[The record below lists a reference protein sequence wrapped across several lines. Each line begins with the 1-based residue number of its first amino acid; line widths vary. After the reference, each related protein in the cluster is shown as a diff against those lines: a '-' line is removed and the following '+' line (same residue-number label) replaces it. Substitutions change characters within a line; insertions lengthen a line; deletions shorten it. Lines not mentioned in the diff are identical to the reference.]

1 MFDRWGGLVY
11 RARFTVIAVMVAG
24 LLALAGYGL
33 SLNDHLSQSGWDDPG
48 SESVAAAKLA
58 DGTFGRDTAGD
69 VLVLYTAPEGSTV
82 DDPAFSAKITDS
94 LNSLVAEHP
103 DEILKINGAY
113 WPTDNAPSLPT
124 LADPSRQHAI
134 ASIAI
139 AGEDDTELTGNF
151 REVKD
156 AFYIDGVDVQLA
168 GLQPISGALNDTMAN
183 DIKRMEILAIPAVGI
198 LLFFVFGGVVAAALP
213 LITGGLT
220 IVAANGIVRL
230 ITNFTEVNSFV
241 APVVSLIGLGLAI
254 DYGLFMVSRFREEL
268 AEGYDTPAAVRR
280 TVVTAGRTVVFSAT
294 MVVTS
299 LGGLVLFPQ
308 GFLKSVAYGAI
319 SAVSLAA
326 LLSIT
331 ILPAIL
337 SILGRRIDMFGMKRF
352 GQIQSNEQVEN
363 SFLGRLCR
371 WVMVNPMKVTIPT
384 VIGLLLLI
392 MPLTGIKFGGIN
404 ETYLPP
410 EHPTRVAQETFD
422 ELFPG
427 QRAEPVKLVVRGA
440 EGGDLN
446 KIITTASE
454 APGLVEKFTI
464 TGPAKDGVRVLKAGL
479 TDRNESADTIEYL
492 HAADWP
498 EGVEVLVGGTPA
510 IEQDSI
516 AALLDTL
523 PLMVVVVV
531 LLTTL
536 LMFLAFGS
544 LVLPVKAVL
553 MSALGLGST
562 LGILT
567 WIFIDGNGADLLN
580 FTPGPIMSPVLVLI
594 IAIVYGL
601 STDYEVFLL
610 SRMVEARSMGASTT
624 ESIRIG
630 TAHTGRIITAA
641 ALILIVVTGA
651 FGFSDLVMMKYIA
664 FGMIAALIID
674 ATVIRMF
681 LVPAV
686 MKLLG
691 DDCWWAPAWMKR
703 IQEKIG
709 LGEPILADELMPEDV
724 PELITVGM
732 FGPATVAATGAHRF
746 PAGAFEGGSD
756 LTQPLPKIAPPRPA
770 AEQRKLRDLTPPPAR
785 RQVPGRP
792 PVRPAA
798 PASGRPPAAPRN
810 GERVPPAA
818 GRPTPASRPV
828 QPGTGPGRPSRPVPE
843 PRRRPE
849 DRPQVDERN
858 GSALPERRAPETPER
873 RAPEVPQRDA
883 AQRGPLDPTQR
894 GPLDPTQR
902 GPLDPTQ
909 RGPLDATQRGASD
922 PSSPSSVPP
931 LPRRRRGEVPP
942 PLPQSFVRPPAVPG
956 DAEALPG
963 TQASRPGESGT
974 GRARDPQAIENW
986 LSQLRRTSPG
996 GDSPAQR
1003 PRPASDAP
1011 RPSASD
1017 APRPPA
1023 PGAQRSPAPESQ
1035 RPQGPEAQRPPAQAP
1050 ARPPAPSTQ
1059 QPPTQGMQPPA
1070 QGVQPPAQ
1078 GGPRPPLPSRSRG
1091 QEQPPRPA
1099 GERPEAP
1106 ADESQ
1111 PEQNDAESRSRGRH
1125 GPDSGRSISVSEL
1138 IARQRRD

>member
-1 MFDRWGGLVY
+1 MFDRWGELVY

-82 DDPAFSAKITDS
+82 DDPEFAAKVTDS

-113 WPTDNAPSLPT
+113 WPTDDAPSLPS

-134 ASIAI
+134 ASVAI

-151 REVKD
+151 REIKD

-337 SILGRRIDMFGMKRF
+337 SILGRRIDKFGMKRF

-410 EHPTRVAQETFD
+410 GHPTRVAQETFD

-454 APGLVEKFTI
+454 APGLVEKFQI

-479 TDRNESADTIEYL
+479 TDRNESADTVEYL
-492 HAADWP
+492 HAAEWP

-516 AALLDTL
+516 GALLETL

-651 FGFSDLVMMKYIA
+651 FGFSELVMMKYIA

-746 PAGAFEGGSD
+746 PAGVFEGGSD

-770 AEQRKLRDLTPPPAR
+770 AEQRKLRDLTPPPVR
-785 RQVPGRP
+785 RQAPGRP

-798 PASGRPPAAPRN
+798 PASGRPPAAAPRN

-818 GRPTPASRPV
+818 GRPMPASRPV
-828 QPGTGPGRPSRPVPE
+828 QPGTGPGRPSRPIPE

-849 DRPQVDERN
+849 GRPPVDERN
-858 GSALPERRAPETPER
+858 GSALPGLGGTEKGVPEKPER
-873 RAPEVPQRDA
+873 RAPEMPQRDV
-883 AQRGPLDPTQR
+883 TQR
-894 GPLDPTQR
+894 GALDQTQR
-902 GPLDPTQ
+902 GALDATQ
-909 RGPLDATQRGASD
+909 RGALDATQRGASD

-931 LPRRRRGEVPP
+931 LPRRQRGEVPP
-942 PLPQSFVRPPAVPG
+942 PLPQSFIRPPAVPG

-963 TQASRPGESGT
+963 APAPRPSEPGT
-974 GRARDPQAIENW
+974 GRGRDPQAIENW

-996 GDSPAQR
+996 GESSAQR
-1003 PRPASDAP
+1003 PRPTSDAP
-1011 RPSASD
+1011 RPSAPD
-1017 APRPPA
+1017 
-1023 PGAQRSPAPESQ
+1023 SQ
-1035 RPQGPEAQRPPAQAP
+1035 RPPTSEAQRPPAQGP
-1050 ARPPAPSTQ
+1050 ARPPVPGTQ
-1059 QPPTQGMQPPA
+1059 QPPTQGMQPPT
-1070 QGVQPPAQ
+1070 QN
-1078 GGPRPPLPSRSRG
+1078 GPRPPLPSRSRG
-1091 QEQPPRPA
+1091 PEQPPRPA
-1099 GERPEAP
+1099 GERPEAR

-1111 PEQNDAESRSRGRH
+1111 PEQNDAESQRRGRH

>member
-1 MFDRWGGLVY
+1 MFDRWGELVY

-82 DDPAFSAKITDS
+82 DDPEFAAKVTDS

-113 WPTDNAPSLPT
+113 WPTDDAPSLPS

-134 ASIAI
+134 ASVAI

-151 REVKD
+151 REIKD

-337 SILGRRIDMFGMKRF
+337 SILGRRIDKFGMKRF

-454 APGLVEKFTI
+454 APGLVEKFQI

-479 TDRNESADTIEYL
+479 TDRNESADTVEYL
-492 HAADWP
+492 HAAEWP

-516 AALLDTL
+516 GALLETL

-651 FGFSDLVMMKYIA
+651 FGFSELVMMKYIA

-746 PAGAFEGGSD
+746 PAGVFEGGSD

-770 AEQRKLRDLTPPPAR
+770 AEQRKLRDLTPPPVR
-785 RQVPGRP
+785 RQAPGRP

-818 GRPTPASRPV
+818 GRPMPASRPE
-828 QPGTGPGRPSRPVPE
+828 QPGTGPGRPSRPIPE

-849 DRPQVDERN
+849 GRPPVDERN
-858 GSALPERRAPETPER
+858 GSALPGLGGPEKGVPEKPER
-873 RAPEVPQRDA
+873 RAPEMPQRDV
-883 AQRGPLDPTQR
+883 TQR
-894 GPLDPTQR
+894 GALDQTQR
-902 GPLDPTQ
+902 GALDQTQ
-909 RGPLDATQRGASD
+909 RGALDQTQRGALDQTQRGALDQTQRGALDATQRGASD
-922 PSSPSSVPP
+922 PSSPSVPP
-931 LPRRRRGEVPP
+931 LPRRQRGEVPP
-942 PLPQSFVRPPAVPG
+942 PLPQSFIRPPAVPG

-963 TQASRPGESGT
+963 APAPRPSEPGT
-974 GRARDPQAIENW
+974 GRGRDPQAIENW

-996 GDSPAQR
+996 GESSAQR
-1003 PRPASDAP
+1003 PRPTSDAP
-1011 RPSASD
+1011 RPSAPD
-1017 APRPPA
+1017 
-1023 PGAQRSPAPESQ
+1023 SQ
-1035 RPQGPEAQRPPAQAP
+1035 RPPTSEAQRPPAQGP
-1050 ARPPAPSTQ
+1050 ARPPVPGTQ
-1059 QPPTQGMQPPA
+1059 QPPTQGMQPPT
-1070 QGVQPPAQ
+1070 QN
-1078 GGPRPPLPSRSRG
+1078 GPRPPLPSRSRG
-1091 QEQPPRPA
+1091 PEQPPRPA
-1099 GERPEAP
+1099 GERPEAR

-1111 PEQNDAESRSRGRH
+1111 PEQNDAESRRRGRH

>member
-1 MFDRWGGLVY
+1 MFDRWGELVY

-82 DDPAFSAKITDS
+82 DDPEFAAKVTDS

-113 WPTDNAPSLPT
+113 WPTDDAPSLPS

-134 ASIAI
+134 ASVAI

-151 REVKD
+151 REIKD

-337 SILGRRIDMFGMKRF
+337 SILGRRIDKFGMKRF

-454 APGLVEKFTI
+454 APGLVEKFQI

-479 TDRNESADTIEYL
+479 TDRNESADTVEYL
-492 HAADWP
+492 HAAEWP

-516 AALLDTL
+516 GALLETL

-651 FGFSDLVMMKYIA
+651 FGFSELVMMKYIA

-770 AEQRKLRDLTPPPAR
+770 AEQRKLRDLTPPPVR
-785 RQVPGRP
+785 RQAPGRP
-792 PVRPAA
+792 PVRPAT
-798 PASGRPPAAPRN
+798 PASGRPPAAAPRN

-818 GRPTPASRPV
+818 GRPMPASRPV
-828 QPGTGPGRPSRPVPE
+828 QPGTGPGRPSRPIPE

-849 DRPQVDERN
+849 GRPPVDERN
-858 GSALPERRAPETPER
+858 GSALPGLGGTEKGVPEKPER
-873 RAPEVPQRDA
+873 RAPEMPQRDV
-883 AQRGPLDPTQR
+883 TQR
-894 GPLDPTQR
+894 GALDQTQR
-902 GPLDPTQ
+902 GALDQTQ
-909 RGPLDATQRGASD
+909 RGALDQTQRGALDATQRGALDATQRGASD

-931 LPRRRRGEVPP
+931 LPRRQRGEVPP
-942 PLPQSFVRPPAVPG
+942 PLPQSFIRPPAVPG

-963 TQASRPGESGT
+963 APAPRPSEPGT
-974 GRARDPQAIENW
+974 GRGRDPQAIENW

-996 GDSPAQR
+996 GESSAQR
-1003 PRPASDAP
+1003 PRPTSDAP
-1011 RPSASD
+1011 RPSAPD
-1017 APRPPA
+1017 
-1023 PGAQRSPAPESQ
+1023 SQ
-1035 RPQGPEAQRPPAQAP
+1035 RPPTSEAQRPPAQGP
-1050 ARPPAPSTQ
+1050 ARPPVPGTQ
-1059 QPPTQGMQPPA
+1059 QPPTQGMQPPT
-1070 QGVQPPAQ
+1070 QN
-1078 GGPRPPLPSRSRG
+1078 GPRPPLPSRSRG
-1091 QEQPPRPA
+1091 PEQPPRPA
-1099 GERPEAP
+1099 GERPEAQ

-1111 PEQNDAESRSRGRH
+1111 PEQNDAESRRRGRH